1 MGKRKLSKNYLNG
14 AVEEITIAIN
24 NLNNRLISVES
35 VFTTYIQWM
44 RHEKKFKKY
53 IEKKYKDNPSVQSE
67 EK

>member
-53 IEKKYKDNPSVQSE
+53 IEKKYKDNTPVQSE